1 MHAPH
6 LWLWSAASPA
16 EGLHARLS
24 ASFSRPVEA
33 SEYRI
38 AVVYGFSDEPPISAG
53 LANGLGCPQPRS
65 LARFGRLPG
74 SSAAVNTCKHVS
86 ARCRHR
92 SAFADPQLQS
102 LLNGIGWCF
111 PWRANSRSPYQELG
125 VEFII
130 IPIRIKSDRLRAC
143 SFSIM
148 WARCN
153 STVRKLMP
161 R

>member
-1 MHAPH
+1 MVRASFGRPVG
-6 LWLWSAASPA
+6 LRSIVSRSYTAVGRASYQRGPGVWLGLSAA
-16 EGLHARLS
+16 
-24 ASFSRPVEA
+24 
-33 SEYRI
+33 
-38 AVVYGFSDEPPISAG
+38 
-53 LANGLGCPQPRS
+53 PRS
-65 LARFGRLPG
+65 LARFRRLPG
-74 SSAAVNTCKHVS
+74 SPAAVNTCKYVS
-86 ARCRHR
+86 AGCRHR
-92 SAFADPQLQS
+92 SAIAGPQLQS
-102 LLNGIGWCF
+102 LLDGIGWCF
-111 PWRANSRSPYQELG
+111 PWRANSRSPYQVFG

>member
-16 EGLHARLS
+16 EGLAARLS
-24 ASFSRPVEA
+24 ASFSQPVEA
-33 SEYRI
+33 VEYRI
-38 AVVYGFSDEPPISAG
+38 AVVYGFSDEPPIRAG
-53 LANGLGCPQPRS
+53 PAYGLGCPQPP
-65 LARFGRLPG
+65 LAGALPKIARLVGRG
-74 SSAAVNTCKHVS
+74 NTCKHVS

-111 PWRANSRSPYQELG
+111 PWRANSRSPYQVFG